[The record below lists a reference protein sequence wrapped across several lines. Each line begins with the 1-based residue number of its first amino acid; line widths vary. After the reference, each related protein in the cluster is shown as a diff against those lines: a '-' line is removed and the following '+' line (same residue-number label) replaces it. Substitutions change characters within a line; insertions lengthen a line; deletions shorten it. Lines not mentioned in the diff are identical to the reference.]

1 MGTTETANRFEIFR
15 NVDDF
20 ERHPAGGVVF
30 AEGDPAEHAYVVR
43 SGEVAISAGGRELE
57 RLGAGAMFGE
67 MAIVEGG
74 ARSATATA
82 ATDCELAVLDPRTFR
97 RLVTDTPF
105 FAENVMRVMAARLRR
120 ANGDR

>member
-1 MGTTETANRFEIFR
+1 MATTDSANRFEIFR
-15 NVDDF
+15 NVEDF
-20 ERHPAGGVVF
+20 ERHAAGDVVF
-30 AEGDPAEHAYVVR
+30 AEGDPAEQAYVVR
-43 SGEVAISAGGRELE
+43 TGEVTISAGGRELE

-82 ATDCELAVLDPRTFR
+82 ATDCELAVIDPRTFR

-120 ANGDR
+120 VNPV